1 MAFRNVNRRT
11 FLGMVA
17 SAVAL
22 SCSRGL
28 QASDNPLRFI
38 WWGSVERAE
47 LTRQA
52 VSLFEADNP
61 GVTVETDYWEWL
73 DYWQHFVTLVATSRT
88 PDLIQMDYRYLALYA
103 RHGVLLPL
111 DRYLGNQLNIASFGP
126 HNIDACRVG
135 GDLYGVN
142 LGINSSAAI
151 LDAGAW
157 ADAGVEPPGFGTTW
171 EDFGQKCEA
180 FAKRNRRDGVFA
192 TPDASGSLAV
202 FENWLRQK
210 GKALYD
216 GQGQPAFTATDAADW
231 FEYWAGIRRARGCVP
246 ADIQVLNKHSFQTSL
261 LILGY
266 TAMDFAHSNMFL
278 NYQARIAQPLDLIPF
293 PVIEGGAPGHYHK
306 PSQMLSVA
314 ARSKRPATAV
324 QLADFLIMSPKAVR
338 ILGVDRGIPA
348 SPAMRRILLPQLDV
362 AGRKTIAYIDR
373 LDPFVGPLPALPPP
387 NAGEVAIVF
396 QSIGHEIAF
405 ERLSPRQGAER
416 LLRQASAILAH

>member
-1 MAFRNVNRRT
+1 MASKQVNRRA
-11 FLGMVA
+11 FLSMAA
-17 SAVAL
+17 SVVGL
-22 SCSRGL
+22 SCCPALRAGGI
-28 QASDNPLRFI
+28 PLRFI
-38 WWGSVERAE
+38 WWGSAERADI
-47 LTRQA
+47 TRRA
-52 VSLFEADNP
+52 VSLFEANHP
-61 GVTVETDYWEWL
+61 GVTVETDYLEWL
-73 DYWQHFVTLVATSRT
+73 DYWQHFVTLVAKSQT

-126 HNIDACRVG
+126 HNIDACRVD

-151 LDAGAW
+151 LDTGAW

-171 EDFGQKCEA
+171 EAFAQKCEA
-180 FAKRNRRDGVFA
+180 FAKGNRRDNVYA

-216 GQGQPAFTATDAADW
+216 ADGQLAFTAADVSDW
-231 FEYWAGIRRARGCVP
+231 FEYWAGIRRVNGCVP
-246 ADIQVLNKHSFQTSL
+246 ADIQVLSKHSFQSSL

-266 TAMDFAHSNMFL
+266 TAMDYAHSNMFL
-278 NYQARIAQPLDLIPF
+278 NYQARMAQSLDLIPF
-293 PVIEGGAPGHYHK
+293 PVFEGGAPGHYHK
-306 PSQMLSVA
+306 PSQMLSVGA
-314 ARSKRPATAV
+314 SSASPAIAV
-324 QLADFLIMSPKAVR
+324 ELANFLVMSPPAVR

-348 SPAMRRILLPQLDV
+348 SPAMRQILLPQLDV

-373 LDPFVGPLPALPPP
+373 LDPFIGPLPDLPPP
-387 NAGEVAIVF
+387 NAGEVAITF

-405 ERLSPRQGAER
+405 RRLSPRQGGEQ
-416 LLRQASAILAH
+416 LFRQASAILAR